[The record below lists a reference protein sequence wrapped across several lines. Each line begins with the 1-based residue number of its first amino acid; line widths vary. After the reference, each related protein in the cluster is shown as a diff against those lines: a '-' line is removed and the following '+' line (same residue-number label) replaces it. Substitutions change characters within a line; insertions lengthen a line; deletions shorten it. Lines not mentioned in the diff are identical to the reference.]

1 MLLLLLLLL
10 LLGVYCTPATH
21 TSGCVEEYDWC
32 WGDTDCCD
40 GLGCDF
46 PPVTPPYSV
55 QHDGQQGNGHVGGQA
70 GVCRSVR
77 ESLCAGLWEHCD
89 VLPCCEG
96 RSCQCWGDWVVECS
110 CAPVKE

>member
-1 MLLLLLLLL
+1 MT
-10 LLGVYCTPATH
+10 GA
-21 TSGCVEEYDWC
+21 
-32 WGDTDCCD
+32 GDPDCCE

-55 QHDGQQGNGHVGGQA
+55 QHDGQQGNGQDGGGKDTGGHGQVGGGQDAGGHVGGQA

-110 CAPVKE
+110 CAPVRE

>member
-1 MLLLLLLLL
+1 MQ
-10 LLGVYCTPATH
+10 
-21 TSGCVEEYDWC
+21 EYDWC
-32 WGDTDCCD
+32 WQDQDCCD

-46 PPVTPPYSV
+46 PPLDGGD
-55 QHDGQQGNGHVGGQA
+55 HDHGDDDDDHYDDDDHDSQA

-110 CAPVKE
+110 CAP

>member
-1 MLLLLLLLL
+1 M
-10 LLGVYCTPATH
+10 
-21 TSGCVEEYDWC
+21 EEYDWC
-32 WGDTDCCD
+32 WEDTDCCD

-46 PPVTPPYSV
+46 PPVTPGGEGGDHHHGMQGV
-55 QHDGQQGNGHVGGQA
+55 GDDDHGHDMQGVGGQA

-89 VLPCCEG
+89 VLPCCDG

-110 CAPVKE
+110 CAP